1 MSNNEE
7 KLEAWV
13 KEKLEEYDNNPE
25 FQAKRDKKHN
35 DRDGYEGHLRKQVE
49 AKLEG
54 KTHTFSESAVHWA
67 HFSACKQ
74 GQERWRACAR
84 ATSQR
89 GERHRP

>member
-49 AKLEG
+49 AKLSG
-54 KTHTFSESAVHWA
+54 KNHSFSESVVHLGA
-67 HFSACKQ
+67 LQ
-74 GQERWRACAR
+74 RMQ
-84 ATSQR
+84 TSQR
-89 GERHRP
+89 TMGRLCQSNFTKR